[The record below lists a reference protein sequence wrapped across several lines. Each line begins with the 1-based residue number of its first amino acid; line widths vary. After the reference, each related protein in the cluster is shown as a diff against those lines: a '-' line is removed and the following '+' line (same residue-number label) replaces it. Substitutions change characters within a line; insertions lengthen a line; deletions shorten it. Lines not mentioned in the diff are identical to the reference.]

1 MSHRTI
7 VPPFEISMTA
17 ETVMPISFYVPP
29 DNKQPTPKPQIGTMA
44 PSALPVGSTTPP
56 FASGSTSEP
65 SMR

>member
-29 DNKQPTPKPQIGTMA
+29 DTKQPTPKPQVVVTA
-44 PSALPVGSTTPP
+44 PSALPVGSTAAP